1 MTLQEVKLLLAYNAW
16 ANNRVFDAVETISPE
31 DLLRN
36 LKTGHGSVHGTLTH
50 MVAAEKLWLSRMAGS
65 PDKAMV
71 APAEVP
77 ALADVK
83 MLWETTGYAMAKFL
97 GGLSDRKL
105 QETFT
110 MTLASG
116 RTYTHQIWHGFQ
128 HVVDHS
134 SYHRG
139 QIAVLMR
146 QLGYTP
152 AVMGMMAFHRETAK
166 LT

>member
-16 ANNRVFDAVETISPE
+16 ANNRVFEAVETVSA
-31 DLLRN
+31 DDFLRD
-36 LKTGHGSVHGTLTH
+36 LKTGHRDIHGTLTH
-50 MVAAEKLWLSRMAGS
+50 MVAAEKIWLSRMMGT
-65 PDKAMV
+65 PEKDMV
-71 APAEVP
+71 APADVP

-83 MLWETTGYAMAKFL
+83 ALWEKTGYAMAKFL
-97 GGLSDRKL
+97 GGLSDKKL
-105 QETFT
+105 QDMFT
-110 MTLASG
+110 MTVASG
-116 RTYTHQIWHGFQ
+116 RTYTHRIWHGFQ

-152 AVMGMMAFHRETAK
+152 AAMGMMAFHRETAK
-166 LT
+166 RT

>member
-16 ANNRVFDAVETISPE
+16 ANNRVFAAVETVSGE
-31 DLLRN
+31 DYARD
-36 LKTGHGSVHGTLTH
+36 LKTGHGSIHGTLTH
-50 MVAAEKLWLSRMAGS
+50 MVAAEKIWLSRMAGS

-71 APAEVP
+71 APSEVP
-77 ALADVK
+77 AFADVK
-83 MLWETTGYAMAKFL
+83 ALWEKTGFDMAKFL

-105 QETFT
+105 QDTFT
-110 MTLASG
+110 MTVASG
-116 RTYTHQIWHGFQ
+116 RTYTHQFWQGFQ

-152 AVMGMMAFHRETAK
+152 AAMGLMAFHRETAK

>member
-1 MTLQEVKLLLAYNAW
+1 MTLQEMKLLLAYNAW
-16 ANNRVFDAVETISPE
+16 ASSRVFAAVETISGE
-31 DLLRN
+31 DFTRN
-36 LKTGHGSVHGTLTH
+36 LKTGHGSIHGTLTH
-50 MVAAEKLWLSRMAGS
+50 MVAAEKIWLSRMVGA

-77 ALADVK
+77 AFADVK
-83 MLWETTGYAMAKFL
+83 SLWEKTGYEMAKFL

-105 QETFT
+105 QDTFT
-110 MTLASG
+110 MTVASG
-116 RTYTHQIWHGFQ
+116 RTYTHQIWQAFQ

-134 SYHRG
+134 TYHRG

-152 AVMGMMAFHRETAK
+152 ASMGLMAFHRETAK